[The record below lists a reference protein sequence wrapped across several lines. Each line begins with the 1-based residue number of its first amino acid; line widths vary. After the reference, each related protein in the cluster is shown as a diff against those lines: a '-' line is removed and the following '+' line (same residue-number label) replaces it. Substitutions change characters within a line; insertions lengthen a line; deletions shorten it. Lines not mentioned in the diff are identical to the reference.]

1 MCQSLPLLP
10 SFKVFYRTCHSAMC
24 IVMQHRWW
32 HTCNETHMLSLH
44 CQMQMFFQK
53 LNVVFCFHSLAVLR
67 PYGAGWHYW
76 YYEQYSAS
84 LWLCWV
90 PGEVFTDVMSLD
102 GTICLIASLFPKVH
116 VCVSSRPTVWH
127 GNALLSLWYL
137 WRLRLALACLY
148 QFCAWVRWCGTHHNA
163 IFRTPVV
170 SLMMWWTLKSLI
182 PPFIASWHLI
192 QDLST
197 SSTNYSSWTFF
208 SRMVDHPPCW
218 LSSVV
223 YWLWQMTL
231 MHNVTLI

>member
-1 MCQSLPLLP
+1 
-10 SFKVFYRTCHSAMC
+10 
-24 IVMQHRWW
+24 
-32 HTCNETHMLSLH
+32 
-44 CQMQMFFQK
+44 
-53 LNVVFCFHSLAVLR
+53 
-67 PYGAGWHYW
+67 
-76 YYEQYSAS
+76 
-84 LWLCWV
+84 
-90 PGEVFTDVMSLD
+90 
-102 GTICLIASLFPKVH
+102 
-116 VCVSSRPTVWH
+116 
-127 GNALLSLWYL
+127 
-137 WRLRLALACLY
+137 
-148 QFCAWVRWCGTHHNA
+148 
-163 IFRTPVV
+163 V